1 MCGKSRAN
9 IRHSGEKLKAI
20 PVKLFLY
27 SWIQAKKEDITE
39 KQQKHLKGEQWE
51 ESYPKVT
58 TSLTLPSPELA

>member
-39 KQQKHLKGEQWE
+39 KQQKHLKGEQ
-51 ESYPKVT
+51 
-58 TSLTLPSPELA
+58 